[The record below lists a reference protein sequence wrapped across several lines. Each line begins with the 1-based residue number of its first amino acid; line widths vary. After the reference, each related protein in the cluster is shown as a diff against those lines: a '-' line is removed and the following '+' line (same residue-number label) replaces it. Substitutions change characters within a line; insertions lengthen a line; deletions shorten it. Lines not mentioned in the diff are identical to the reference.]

1 MNFVLRYRRWQLKW
15 IFAHQVDLSI
25 SSSSSILNGRN
36 LESEHT
42 FQICLHMPSFSLL
55 SIKLSGRLVVV
66 MPEKLGGSIYSILD
80 YTNTTLKIYERKL
93 KFCMS
98 KNIGKICSKA
108 KFQA

>member
-1 MNFVLRYRRWQLKW
+1 MNGITNGCGDELCAKVQAL
-15 IFAHQVDLSI
+15 AAQVD
-25 SSSSSILNGRN
+25 
-36 LESEHT
+36 
-42 FQICLHMPSFSLL
+42 ICT
-55 SIKLSGRLVVV
+55 V
-66 MPEKLGGSIYSILD
+66 KLGGSIYSILD